1 MIIFILQKFFYIHFK
16 AQTERSLRLWMSGIK
31 RLDAIYSC
39 NSYLLGTYQVPDT
52 GDIIVD
58 ETDRGVRPHDAY
70 IRVRIADNE
79 QMDQL

>member
-1 MIIFILQKFFYIHFK
+1 
-16 AQTERSLRLWMSGIK
+16 MSGIK

-39 NSYLLGTYQVPDT
+39 NNYLLGTYQVPDT

-58 ETDRGVRPHDAY
+58 ETGRGVRPHDAY
-70 IRVRIADNE
+70 ICVRIADNE